1 MKINSARTKEAITC
15 YLFMLPNFLMFASF
29 TFAALISA
37 IFASFTNWGFI
48 SRERDFIGL
57 GNYFELLQDPYFI
70 QALINNLWF
79 MLAIPVG
86 MFFSLLL
93 ALATNSQMVRAKGFF
108 RTAYFVPTVTSMVV
122 WAVIWRAIYNKSGLL
137 NQFTALLGIPAVDWL
152 ASLEFALPALIL
164 MSVLKNLGL
173 YMVFFLA
180 GLQAIPRTI
189 YDACEVD
196 GAGAIQTLL
205 KITIPCLR
213 NTTFFILT
221 FAVIQSFQVFDQIY
235 IMTGGGPLGR
245 TEVLVSYLYYK
256 GFLEWKMG
264 YANAVGVIVLV
275 IVMSFTLIQKKFNQP
290 LEY

>member
-1 MKINSARTKEAITC
+1 MKINRARMKEAVTC
-15 YLFMLPNFLMFASF
+15 YLFMLPNFLLFAFF

-57 GNYFELLQDPYFI
+57 NNYFELIQDPFFI

-79 MLAIPVG
+79 MLSIPVG
-86 MFFSLLL
+86 MVISLLL
-93 ALATNSQMVRAKGFF
+93 ALATNSQMVKAKGFF
-108 RTAYFVPTVTSMVV
+108 RTAFFIPTVTSMVV

-137 NQFTALLGIPAVDWL
+137 NQFTALFGIKAVDWL
-152 ASLEFALPALIL
+152 ASLEFALPALIF

-196 GAGAIQTLL
+196 GAGPIQTLL

-256 GFLEWKMG
+256 GFLAWEMG
-264 YANAVGVIVLV
+264 YANAVGVLILV
-275 IVMSFTLIQKKFNQP
+275 IVMSFTLIQKIFNRP